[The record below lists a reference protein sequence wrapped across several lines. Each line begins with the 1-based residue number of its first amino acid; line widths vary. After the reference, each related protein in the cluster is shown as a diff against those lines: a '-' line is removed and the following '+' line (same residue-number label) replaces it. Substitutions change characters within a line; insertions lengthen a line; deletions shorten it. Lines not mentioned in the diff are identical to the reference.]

1 MKTLKISIF
10 LIIGVLMMSNTSELY
25 AQMQVLVDTKKTF
38 EAINR
43 LEISSSALE
52 VEYIGDPNMKVV
64 VVEAYLESTQDG
76 QDIVFVTLGEVLKIS
91 YQQNDLKNISWGLNQ
106 TKGYIR
112 IKGPESIQLSMTGG
126 SGKIRIDGVSSEFTS
141 LKVGSG
147 HLQIANIRGDLE
159 TSAGSGR
166 IEISDVSGYLKL
178 KMGSGT
184 ASLSNLYG
192 DADVSFSS
200 GSFKASNVEGLLS
213 LSVSSGNAKLSN
225 VAQLGNV
232 SISSGS
238 VKAEKSG
245 LSSMTNL
252 KASSGSIKINTDSN
266 LNDYNYNLKA
276 TSGSLRVGDKRQG
289 KTLQINNGSP
299 NMVNGSVS
307 SGSISIEN

>member
-1 MKTLKISIF
+1 MKTIKISIY

-25 AQMQVLVDTKKTF
+25 AQMQVLVDTKKSF

-43 LEISSSALE
+43 LEISSSSLE
-52 VEYIGDPNMKVV
+52 VEYIGDPNMSVV
-64 VVEAYLESTQDG
+64 SVEAYLESTQDG

-91 YQQNDLKNISWGLNQ
+91 YQQNGLRNTSWGSNQ
-106 TKGYIR
+106 TKGHIK
-112 IKGPESIQLSMTGG
+112 IKGPENIQLSMNGG
-126 SGKIRIDGVSSEFTS
+126 SGKIKINRVSSELTS

-147 HLQIANIRGDLE
+147 HLEVANIRGNLE

-166 IEISDVSGYLKL
+166 VDISDVNGYIKL
-178 KMGSGT
+178 SMGSGT
-184 ASLSNLYG
+184 ANLSDLFG

-200 GSFKASNVEGLLS
+200 GSFKANNVEGLLS

-225 VAQLGNV
+225 VAQIGNV

-245 LSSMTNL
+245 LSAMTNL
-252 KASSGSIKINTDSN
+252 KASSGSIKIYTDSN

-276 TSGSLRVGDKRQG
+276 TSGSLRVGDQRKG